1 MSGGNDGGSL
11 DEQLEATAA
20 KKNLS
25 VTNVKSILH
34 VRIEYTTPV
43 LHCHNGSIP
52 IDIIIIISGHTR
64 LTVAVWYFALVCTQS
79 SVGIME
85 WEKRL
90 SFQRKVK

>member
-52 IDIIIIISGHTR
+52 IDIRGHTR

-79 SVGIME
+79 SVSIME

-90 SFQRKVK
+90 SCQREVK